1 MDVTVPRA
9 AWNRAFVVLG
19 GIALPVLAGILIWAP
34 EAVGGKVAGSVAW
47 IALGIVPIFLVG
59 AYVAHRSPEHPQA
72 LRLVLAGSSLAVGE
86 VLAYTL
92 TLGIADPLPWWWVPL
107 DVLAQW
113 VGMVT
118 VVAIGAMFALYP
130 HGTGEQ
136 PWHGRI
142 VRGMWWTA
150 ALLPILLLLT
160 NDRIVVSSWLADD
173 PIRPANP
180 LVVPWL
186 SWLGGPLDALF
197 QSSVPVMVGLVVLA
211 ARYVRAGHDLRRQMR
226 LLFFVMAI
234 ALIGFVVDIAYKV
247 AGAGTPQFVMV
258 WYMVASLLIPA
269 IIVVGIVQFRFF
281 DIDLVVRRSVVY
293 AALSLGIAG
302 VYVVLAVIPGLAF
315 GRRVPVEL
323 AVLLTIGAALL
334 FQPVRKW
341 LNAKADRWVFGERV
355 NRYRLLTDFGADL
368 DRSVHL
374 DDLLPTLAATVSR
387 GLAADWVRVCLRGD
401 DRWLADPVG
410 LAGEPSGEPE
420 LVEMLDRAGETVGR
434 IECGPAPEPYTDA
447 DRELLATLA
456 GQAATAISNARLT
469 AQSADR
475 LVELERSRARI
486 VSAQDAER
494 RRIER
499 DIHDG
504 VQQDVVALILKMG
517 LARSQVARGETAP
530 AAALEE
536 LQADARELLG
546 DLRELSQ
553 GIRPAVLSDRGLV
566 AAVEARVAK
575 LPLAIH
581 LHADRELRS
590 RRYGADIEA
599 AAFFLVCEAV
609 TNAAKHSAAD
619 SVRVDLSEDDHT
631 LTVSV
636 HDDGAGFAPVDGAG
650 MGLVNLRDRVEALGG
665 TLAVTGRAGAGT
677 DVLARLPLPRPTS

>member
-1 MDVTVPRA
+1 MGVTVRRA

-19 GIALPVLAGILIWAP
+19 GLALPVLAAILIWAP
-34 EAVGGKVAGSVAW
+34 EAAHGEVVGSAIW
-47 IALGIVPIFLVG
+47 IGLGIVPILLVG
-59 AYVAHRSPEHPQA
+59 AYVAHRSPDHPQA
-72 LRLVLAGSSLAVGE
+72 TRLVLAGSSMAVGE
-86 VLAYTL
+86 VVAYTL
-92 TLGIADPLPWWWVPL
+92 TLGIADPLPWWWAPL
-107 DVLAQW
+107 DVLDQYMI
-113 VGMVT
+113 MVT
-118 VVAIGAMFALYP
+118 VAAIGSVFALYP

-136 PWHGRI
+136 PWHGRT
-142 VRGMWWTA
+142 VRAMWWTA

-160 NDRIVVSSWLADD
+160 NDRLVVSAWLAADE
-173 PIRPANP
+173 IRPDNP
-180 LVVPWL
+180 LALAWL
-186 SWLGGPLDALF
+186 SWLGPPLDALF
-197 QSSVPVMVGLVVLA
+197 QTSVLVLVGLVVLA
-211 ARYVRAGHDLRRQMR
+211 ARYVRAGPDLRGRMR
-226 LLFFVMAI
+226 LLVFAMAI
-234 ALIGFVVDIAYKV
+234 AVVGLFIDIAFQI
-247 AGAGTPQFVMV
+247 AGMGTPSIVMV
-258 WYMVASLLIPA
+258 WYLVGSLMIPA
-269 IIVVGIVQFRFF
+269 IIMIGIARFRLF

-293 AALSLGIAG
+293 ALLSLGIAA

-323 AVLLTIGAALL
+323 AVVITIAAALL

-374 DDLLPTLAATVSR
+374 DELLPTLAATVAR
-387 GLAADWVRVCLRGD
+387 GLDAAWVRVRLRGD
-401 DRWLADPVG
+401 DRWLAEPVG
-410 LAGEPSGEPE
+410 LAGEPSGPAE
-420 LVEMLDRAGETVGR
+420 LVQMLDRGGETVGR
-434 IECGPAPEPYTDA
+434 IECGPAHEPYTDA

-475 LVELERSRARI
+475 LVELGRSRARI

-530 AAALEE
+530 AAAIDE

-575 LPLAIH
+575 LPLAVH
-581 LHADRELRS
+581 LRADRELRA

-599 AAFFLVCEAV
+599 AAFFLVCEAL
-609 TNAAKHSAAD
+609 TNAAKHSGATC
-619 SVRVDLSEDDHT
+619 VRVELSEDDHS

-665 TLAVTGRAGAGT
+665 TLAVTGRAGVGT
-677 DVLARLPLPRPTS
+677 DVLARLPLTGATS